1 MAAKIFDLPKGVK
14 VPELNWDKCKNVN
27 DVVSKYESECKQF
40 RIDLKTKLIE
50 LGFKGKNVGE
60 TIEFPVADGSAEYMI
75 ASMRPLQIVHLPLGD
90 AWEFRYAHLLTAKEV
105 QSNIDFQKEMEKMC
119 K

>member
-1 MAAKIFDLPKGVK
+1 MAAKIFALPKGVK
-14 VPELNWDKCKNVN
+14 LPELSIENIKNYN
-27 DVVSKYESECKQF
+27 KDCEKF
-40 RIDLKTKLIE
+40 RVELKEKLIE

-60 TIEFPVADGSAEYMI
+60 TIQFPVADSYAEYMV
-75 ASMRPLQIVHLPLGD
+75 ASMRPLQLVHLPLGD
-90 AWEFRYAHLLTAKEV
+90 AWEFQYAHLLTAKEV